1 MVTVPTK
8 EEVLENT
15 KHEGD
20 DVVVVD
26 ENNNNKKK
34 KEGNDVTGASFLE
47 CGDCFGAKE
56 ENECCNSC
64 EDLIAAYRKKNWDIE
79 VIKSKAPQCAGFNY
93 LEKWKNG
100 VERGCRLE
108 GKLSITKVQGH
119 IFIIPGRINDLL
131 SNSEIRQIAN
141 AINVTHTIHHF
152 SLGEA
157 IPVIGT
163 FFVTS
168 VGPKESL
175 RGPSRRDG
183 GGPRCHVPVF
193 CERNPD
199 HLH

>member
-1 MVTVPTK
+1 MLTAPTK
-8 EEVLENT
+8 EEVLEST
-15 KHEGD
+15 RHEGD
-20 DVVVVD
+20 DIVVVD
-26 ENNNNKKK
+26 EKK
-34 KEGNDVTGASFLE
+34 GNQSFSRLRIE

-56 ENECCNSC
+56 KTECCNTC
-64 EDLIAAYRKKNWDIE
+64 EELIDAYRKKNWDVE
-79 VIKSKAPQCAGFNY
+79 SVKSRAPQCAGFSY

-131 SNSEIRQIAN
+131 SNSEIRQIASS
-141 AINVTHTIHHF
+141 INVTHTIHHF

-163 FFVTS
+163 FFVMS
-168 VGPKESL
+168 VGTEESL
-175 RGPSRRDG
+175 RGPPRRDDS
-183 GGPRCHVPVF
+183 GPCFHVPVF
-193 CERNPD
+193 RERDSN